1 MRRYSVIT
9 IKDEIDQFKRDLR
22 SYTYHQKKVVELEEK
37 LEELAT
43 RMQGLSSPAFKEVV
57 YENTSNPYSDNRLQ
71 LMDEEE
77 ILIKERNVH
86 FREMKRLDDA
96 LALLDEDKQQI
107 LRDIYVKRK
116 NIDYVASKNYCS
128 IRKVKYD
135 VNAMIKWVIVRSK
148 ELEELNKLHK
158 KTQA

>member
-1 MRRYSVIT
+1 VIT

>member
-1 MRRYSVIT
+1 MIT

-148 ELEELNKLHK
+148 ELEELNKLHT

>member
-1 MRRYSVIT
+1 MIT

-43 RMQGLSSPAFKEVV
+43 RMQGLSSPAFKEIV

-128 IRKVKYD
+128 TRKVKYD

-148 ELEELNKLHK
+148 ELEELNKLHNGCI
-158 KTQA
+158 

>member
-43 RMQGLSSPAFKEVV
+43 RMQGLSSPAFKEIV

-128 IRKVKYD
+128 TRKVKYD

-148 ELEELNKLHK
+148 ELEELNKLHNGCI
-158 KTQA
+158 

>member
-1 MRRYSVIT
+1 MIT